1 MKQALL
7 DSPVGHR
14 HPACVEVSPQRERHH
29 LRAGDIH
36 AEIAYRRDAR
46 VVRRLVGA
54 GHGAVGEN
62 FLIGRAMSPLI
73 SVRDVSKSFPGVR
86 ALRRVQ
92 FELLAG
98 EVHALVGENGAGKST
113 LMKILAGI
121 YSKDSGEILYNGDP
135 VNLASPR
142 AAQMMGIGII
152 HQELQLMNHLTVAQN
167 IFIGREPR
175 GRLGVFLDEEKL
187 NRQARDILAHMHL
200 QLDPRAIVGKLTVA
214 KQQMVEIAKA
224 FSFNSRV
231 LIMDEPTAALNDA
244 EIAELFNIIRE
255 LKARG
260 VGIVYISHKMDE
272 LNRISDRVT
281 VLRDGEYVA
290 TVPTATTS
298 LDTIISMMVGRT
310 LMDVARPPKQAS
322 CGDVA
327 LEVSDLNCGPLV
339 KNVSFTLRR
348 GEILGFA
355 GLMGAGR
362 TEVARAIFGADSV
375 ESGEVA
381 VRGVSASIKSPAD
394 AVALGIG
401 YLSEDRKR
409 FGLAVGMDVES
420 NVVMAT
426 LARHLAFKFV
436 LRRQAISTTVESFI
450 RLLNIRTPSAT
461 QEVRLLSGGNQQKI
475 VVAKWLAR
483 DCDILFFD
491 EPTRGIDV
499 GAKAEIYKLLRSLAD
514 QGKAI
519 VMISSELPEILLMS
533 DRIVVM
539 CEGRITG
546 ELAWRDATQ
555 ERIMQL
561 ATQRETA
568 KAA

>member
-1 MKQALL
+1 
-7 DSPVGHR
+7 
-14 HPACVEVSPQRERHH
+14 
-29 LRAGDIH
+29 
-36 AEIAYRRDAR
+36 
-46 VVRRLVGA
+46 
-54 GHGAVGEN
+54 
-62 FLIGRAMSPLI
+62 MSPLV

-175 GRLGVFLDEEKL
+175 GGLGVFLDEDKL

-200 QLDPRAIVGKLTVA
+200 KLDPRAIVGRLTVA

-272 LNRISDRVT
+272 LKQISDRVT

-290 TVPTATTS
+290 TAPTATTS

-322 CGDVA
+322 RGDVA
-327 LEVSDLNCGPLV
+327 LEVRNLNCGPLV
-339 KNVSFTLRR
+339 KNVSFMLRR

-375 ESGEVA
+375 ESGEVV

-436 LRRQAISTTVESFI
+436 LRRQGIRATVESFI

-475 VVAKWLAR
+475 VIAKWLAR

-546 ELAWRDATQ
+546 ELAGRDATQ